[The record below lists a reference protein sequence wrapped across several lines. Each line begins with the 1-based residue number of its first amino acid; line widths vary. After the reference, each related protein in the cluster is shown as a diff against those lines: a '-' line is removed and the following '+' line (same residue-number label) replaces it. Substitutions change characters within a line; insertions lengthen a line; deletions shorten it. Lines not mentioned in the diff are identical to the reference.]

1 MLQGVC
7 VETGQT
13 TTLVEGKQYYLF
25 PKGMKHYLVSK
36 FPSENAHMGCFRSGY
51 FQVIEKELWPEEPM
65 VKDISLD
72 SERLYKAR
80 LIWRREGYKGAE
92 LKEYFLRPKKTHAYF
107 YHNERLEHFCGC
119 FPLHWFSDFE
129 ELEVEPITQEIE
141 LEFTE
146 SDQLLAQNIQ
156 KELVFEQLTL
166 F

>member
-13 TTLVEGKQYYLF
+13 TTLVEGMQYYLF
-25 PKGMKHYLVSK
+25 PKGQKHYLVSK
-36 FPSENAHMGCFRSGY
+36 FPNENAHMGCYGSEY
-51 FQVIEKELWPEEPM
+51 FQLVEKEIWPEEPT

-72 SERLYKAR
+72 PERMYKAR
-80 LIWRREGYKGAE
+80 LIWRREGYKDAE
-92 LKEYFLRPKKTHAYF
+92 LKEYFLRPKMSHAYF
-107 YHNERLEHFCGC
+107 YLDEQLERFCGC

-129 ELEVEPITQEIE
+129 EIEVEPINEEIE

-146 SDQLLAQNIQ
+146 SDHFSTECVL
-156 KELVFEQLTL
+156 KEVVFEQLSL